1 MTEAKKWDWR
11 TGSKEMLAWIAEA
24 VVGDP
29 SDLEGDVE
37 GDPIAVMGR
46 TDRRSE
52 WVEAISPSSGKRGTK
67 LRYRPDQSRRYF
79 ISQAESP
86 VANFFEKKKP
96 EWSRA
101 EQIDA
106 FRDYVWDVWL
116 QKGNMPDGV
125 DRWLRARAAEVNAG
139 KLIDLVSDSREFS
152 RKHSGFMSKNAPYDC
167 HGHVIRALIL
177 IKAGQITKEDYF
189 ATQAEHLLKME
200 GDPIGLAWKQEAKE
214 IISAREASQDGTKSD
229 PWSD

>member
-52 WVEAISPSSGKRGTK
+52 WVEAISPGSGKRGTK

-79 ISQAESP
+79 ISQAGSP

-106 FRDYVWDVWL
+106 FRDYVWDEWL
-116 QKGNMPDGV
+116 QKGNMPDGA
-125 DRWLRARAAEVNAG
+125 DRWLRARAQEVIAG
-139 KLIDLVSDSREFS
+139 RAIDLVSESRDFS
-152 RKHSGFMSKNAPYDC
+152 RKREGGVVSRKAPYDC
-167 HGHVIRALIL
+167 HGHVVRALIL
-177 IKAGQITKEDYF
+177 IKAGQITMEEYF
-189 ATQAEHLLKME
+189 VSQANYLLKME
-200 GDPIGLAWKQEAKE
+200 GDPIRWDRELKE
-214 IISAREASQDGTKSD
+214 IIAARKADQDDLETD
-229 PWSD
+229 VWS

>member
-1 MTEAKKWDWR
+1 MTETKKWDWR
-11 TGSKEMLAWIAEA
+11 TSSKEMLAWIAEA

-37 GDPIAVMGR
+37 ADPIAVMGR

-79 ISQAESP
+79 ISQAGSP

-106 FRDYVWDVWL
+106 FRDYVWDEWL
-116 QKGNMPDGV
+116 QKGNMPDGA
-125 DRWLRARAAEVNAG
+125 DRWLRARAQEVIAG
-139 KLIDLVSDSREFS
+139 RAIDLVSESRDFS
-152 RKHSGFMSKNAPYDC
+152 RKREGGIVSRKAPYDC
-167 HGHVIRALIL
+167 HGHVVRALIL
-177 IKAGQITKEDYF
+177 IKAGQITMEEYF
-189 ATQAEHLLKME
+189 VSQANYLLKME
-200 GDPIGLAWKQEAKE
+200 GDPIRWDRELKE
-214 IISAREASQDGTKSD
+214 IIAARKADQDDLETD
-229 PWSD
+229 VWS

>member
-11 TGSKEMLAWIAEA
+11 TSSKEMLAWIAEA

-106 FRDYVWDVWL
+106 FRDYVWDEWL
-116 QKGNMPDGV
+116 QKGNMPDGA
-125 DRWLRARAAEVNAG
+125 DRWLRARAQEVIAG
-139 KLIDLVSDSREFS
+139 RAIDLVSESRDFS
-152 RKHSGFMSKNAPYDC
+152 RKREGGIVSRKAPYDC
-167 HGHVIRALIL
+167 HGHVVRALIL
-177 IKAGQITKEDYF
+177 IKAGQITMEEYF
-189 ATQAEHLLKME
+189 VSQANYLLKME
-200 GDPIGLAWKQEAKE
+200 GDPIRWDRELKE
-214 IISAREASQDGTKSD
+214 IIAARKADQDDLKTD
-229 PWSD
+229 VWS

>member
-79 ISQAESP
+79 ISQAGSP

-106 FRDYVWDVWL
+106 FRDYVWDEWL
-116 QKGNMPDGV
+116 QKGNMPDGA
-125 DRWLRARAAEVNAG
+125 DRWLRARAQEVIAG
-139 KLIDLVSDSREFS
+139 RAIDLVSESRDFS
-152 RKHSGFMSKNAPYDC
+152 RKREGGIVSRKAPYDC
-167 HGHVIRALIL
+167 HGHVVRALIL
-177 IKAGQITKEDYF
+177 IKAGQITMEEYF
-189 ATQAEHLLKME
+189 VSQANYLLKME
-200 GDPIGLAWKQEAKE
+200 GDPIRWDRELKE
-214 IISAREASQDGTKSD
+214 IIAAREANQDDLETD
-229 PWSD
+229 VWS

>member
-1 MTEAKKWDWR
+1 MKKSKNWDWR
-11 TGSKEMLAWIAEA
+11 TSSKEMLAWIAEA

-79 ISQAESP
+79 ISQAGSP

-106 FRDYVWDVWL
+106 FRDYVWDEWL
-116 QKGNMPDGV
+116 QKGNMPDGA
-125 DRWLRARAAEVNAG
+125 DRWLRARAQEVIAG
-139 KLIDLVSDSREFS
+139 RAIDLVSESRDFS
-152 RKHSGFMSKNAPYDC
+152 RKREGGIVSRKAPYDC
-167 HGHVIRALIL
+167 HGHVVRALIL
-177 IKAGQITKEDYF
+177 IKAGQITMEEYF
-189 ATQAEHLLKME
+189 VSQANYLLKME
-200 GDPIGLAWKQEAKE
+200 GDPIRWDRELKE
-214 IISAREASQDGTKSD
+214 IIAARKADQDGLETD
-229 PWSD
+229 VWS

>member
-52 WVEAISPSSGKRGTK
+52 WVEAISPGSGKRGTK

-79 ISQAESP
+79 ISQAGSP

-106 FRDYVWDVWL
+106 FRDYVWDEWL
-116 QKGNMPDGV
+116 QKGNMPDGA
-125 DRWLRARAAEVNAG
+125 DRWLRARAQEVIAG
-139 KLIDLVSDSREFS
+139 RAIDLVSESRDFS
-152 RKHSGFMSKNAPYDC
+152 RKREGGIVSRKAPYDC
-167 HGHVIRALIL
+167 HGHVVRALIL
-177 IKAGQITKEDYF
+177 IKAGQITMEEYF
-189 ATQAEHLLKME
+189 VSQANYLLKME
-200 GDPIGLAWKQEAKE
+200 GDPIRWDRELKE
-214 IISAREASQDGTKSD
+214 IIAARKADQDDLETD
-229 PWSD
+229 VWS

>member
-79 ISQAESP
+79 ISQAGSP

-106 FRDYVWDVWL
+106 FRDYVWDEWL
-116 QKGNMPDGV
+116 QKGNMPDGA
-125 DRWLRARAAEVNAG
+125 DRWLRARAQEVIAG
-139 KLIDLVSDSREFS
+139 RAIDLVSESRDFS
-152 RKHSGFMSKNAPYDC
+152 RKREGGVVSRKAPYDC
-167 HGHVIRALIL
+167 HGHVVRALIL
-177 IKAGQITKEDYF
+177 IKAGQITMEEYF
-189 ATQAEHLLKME
+189 VSQANYLLKME
-200 GDPIGLAWKQEAKE
+200 GDPIRWDRELKE
-214 IISAREASQDGTKSD
+214 IIAARKADQDDLETD
-229 PWSD
+229 VWS

>member
-11 TGSKEMLAWIAEA
+11 TSSKEMLAWIAEA

-79 ISQAESP
+79 ISQAGSP

-106 FRDYVWDVWL
+106 FRDYVWDEWL
-116 QKGNMPDGV
+116 QKGNMPDGA
-125 DRWLRARAAEVNAG
+125 DRWLRARAQEVIAG
-139 KLIDLVSDSREFS
+139 RAIDLVSESRDFS
-152 RKHSGFMSKNAPYDC
+152 RKREGGVISRKAPYDC
-167 HGHVIRALIL
+167 HGHVVRALIL
-177 IKAGQITKEDYF
+177 IKAGQISKDEYF
-189 ATQAEHLLKME
+189 VSQANYLLNME
-200 GDPIGLAWKQEAKE
+200 GDPIRWDRELKE
-214 IISAREASQDGTKSD
+214 IIAAREANQDDLETD
-229 PWSD
+229 VWS

>member
-52 WVEAISPSSGKRGTK
+52 WVEAISPGSGKRGTK

-106 FRDYVWDVWL
+106 FRDYVWYEWL
-116 QKGNMPDGV
+116 QKGNMPDGA
-125 DRWLRARAAEVNAG
+125 DRWLRARAQEVIAG
-139 KLIDLVSDSREFS
+139 RAIDLVSESRDFS
-152 RKHSGFMSKNAPYDC
+152 RKREGGIVSRKAPYDC
-167 HGHVIRALIL
+167 HGHVVRALIL
-177 IKAGQITKEDYF
+177 IKAGQITMEEYF
-189 ATQAEHLLKME
+189 VSQANYLLKME
-200 GDPIGLAWKQEAKE
+200 GDPIRWDRELKE
-214 IISAREASQDGTKSD
+214 IIAARKADQDDLETD
-229 PWSD
+229 VWS

>member
-11 TGSKEMLAWIAEA
+11 TSSKEMLAWIAEA

-79 ISQAESP
+79 ISQAGSP

-106 FRDYVWDVWL
+106 FRDYVWDEWL
-116 QKGNMPDGV
+116 QKGNMPDGA
-125 DRWLRARAAEVNAG
+125 DRWLRARAQEVIAG
-139 KLIDLVSDSREFS
+139 RAIDLVSESRDFS
-152 RKHSGFMSKNAPYDC
+152 RKREGGVVSRKAPYDC
-167 HGHVIRALIL
+167 HGHVVRALIL
-177 IKAGQITKEDYF
+177 IKAGQISMEEYF
-189 ATQAEHLLKME
+189 VSQANYLLKME
-200 GDPIGLAWKQEAKE
+200 GDPIRWDRELKE
-214 IISAREASQDGTKSD
+214 IIAARKAGQDDLETD
-229 PWSD
+229 VWS

>member
-11 TGSKEMLAWIAEA
+11 TSSKEMLAWIAEA

-79 ISQAESP
+79 ISQAGSP

-106 FRDYVWDVWL
+106 FRDYVWDEWL
-116 QKGNMPDGV
+116 QKGNMLDGA
-125 DRWLRARAAEVNAG
+125 DRWLRARAQEVIAG
-139 KLIDLVSDSREFS
+139 RAIDLVSESRDFS
-152 RKHSGFMSKNAPYDC
+152 RKREGGIVSRKAPYDC
-167 HGHVIRALIL
+167 HGHVVRALIL
-177 IKAGQITKEDYF
+177 IKAGQITMEEYF
-189 ATQAEHLLKME
+189 VSQANYLLKME
-200 GDPIGLAWKQEAKE
+200 GDPIRWDRELKE
-214 IISAREASQDGTKSD
+214 IIAAREANQDDLETD
-229 PWSD
+229 VWS

>member
-29 SDLEGDVE
+29 SALEGDVE
-37 GDPIAVMGR
+37 ADPIAVMGR

-79 ISQAESP
+79 ISQAGSP

-106 FRDYVWDVWL
+106 FRDYVWDEWL
-116 QKGNMPDGV
+116 QKGNMPDGA
-125 DRWLRARAAEVNAG
+125 DRWLRARAQEVIAG
-139 KLIDLVSDSREFS
+139 RAIDLVSESRDFS
-152 RKHSGFMSKNAPYDC
+152 RKREGGIVSRKAPYDC
-167 HGHVIRALIL
+167 HGHVVRALIL
-177 IKAGQITKEDYF
+177 IKAGQITMEEYF
-189 ATQAEHLLKME
+189 VSQANYLLKME
-200 GDPIGLAWKQEAKE
+200 GDPIRWDRELKE
-214 IISAREASQDGTKSD
+214 IIAARKADQDDLETD
-229 PWSD
+229 VWS

>member
-11 TGSKEMLAWIAEA
+11 TSSKEMLAWIAEA

-79 ISQAESP
+79 ISQAGSP

-106 FRDYVWDVWL
+106 FRDYVWDEWL
-116 QKGNMPDGV
+116 QKGNMPDGA
-125 DRWLRARAAEVNAG
+125 DRWLRARAQEVIAG
-139 KLIDLVSDSREFS
+139 RAIDLVSESRDFS
-152 RKHSGFMSKNAPYDC
+152 RKREGGIVSRKAPYDC
-167 HGHVIRALIL
+167 HGHVVRALIL
-177 IKAGQITKEDYF
+177 IKAGQITMEEYF
-189 ATQAEHLLKME
+189 VNQANYLLKME
-200 GDPIGLAWKQEAKE
+200 GDPIRWDRELKE
-214 IISAREASQDGTKSD
+214 IIAARKADQDDLETD
-229 PWSD
+229 VWS

>member
-11 TGSKEMLAWIAEA
+11 TSSKEMLAWIAEA

-106 FRDYVWDVWL
+106 FRDYVWDEWL
-116 QKGNMPDGV
+116 QKGNMPDGA
-125 DRWLRARAAEVNAG
+125 DRWLRARAQEVIAG
-139 KLIDLVSDSREFS
+139 RAIDLVSESRDFS
-152 RKHSGFMSKNAPYDC
+152 RKREGGIVSRKAPYDC
-167 HGHVIRALIL
+167 HGHVVRALIL
-177 IKAGQITKEDYF
+177 IKAGQITMEEYF
-189 ATQAEHLLKME
+189 VSQANYLLKME
-200 GDPIGLAWKQEAKE
+200 GDPIRWDRELKE
-214 IISAREASQDGTKSD
+214 IIAAREANQDD
-229 PWSD
+229 LEMDVWS

>member
-1 MTEAKKWDWR
+1 MKKSKNWDWR
-11 TGSKEMLAWIAEA
+11 TSSKEMLAWIAEA

-79 ISQAESP
+79 ISQAGSP

-106 FRDYVWDVWL
+106 FRDYVWDEWL
-116 QKGNMPDGV
+116 QKGNMPDGA
-125 DRWLRARAAEVNAG
+125 DRWLRARAQEVIAG
-139 KLIDLVSDSREFS
+139 RAIDLVSESRDFS
-152 RKHSGFMSKNAPYDC
+152 RKREGGIVSRKAPYDC
-167 HGHVIRALIL
+167 HGHVVRALIL
-177 IKAGQITKEDYF
+177 IKAGQITMEEYF
-189 ATQAEHLLKME
+189 VSQANYLLKME
-200 GDPIGLAWKQEAKE
+200 GDPIRWDRELKE
-214 IISAREASQDGTKSD
+214 IIAARKADQDDLETD
-229 PWSD
+229 VWS

>member
-11 TGSKEMLAWIAEA
+11 TSSKEMLAWIAEA

-79 ISQAESP
+79 ISQAGSP

-106 FRDYVWDVWL
+106 FRDYVWDEWL
-116 QKGNMPDGV
+116 QKGNMPDGA
-125 DRWLRARAAEVNAG
+125 DRWLRARAQEVIAG
-139 KLIDLVSDSREFS
+139 RAIDLVSESRDFS
-152 RKHSGFMSKNAPYDC
+152 RKREGGIVSRKAPYDC
-167 HGHVIRALIL
+167 HGHVVRALIL
-177 IKAGQITKEDYF
+177 IKAGQITMEEYF
-189 ATQAEHLLKME
+189 VSQANYLLKME
-200 GDPIGLAWKQEAKE
+200 GDPIRWDRELKE
-214 IISAREASQDGTKSD
+214 IIAARKADQDDLETD
-229 PWSD
+229 VWS

>member
-11 TGSKEMLAWIAEA
+11 TSSKEMLAWIAEA

-79 ISQAESP
+79 ISQAGSP

-106 FRDYVWDVWL
+106 FRDYVWDEWL
-116 QKGNMPDGV
+116 QKGNMPDGA
-125 DRWLRARAAEVNAG
+125 DRWLRARAQEVIAG
-139 KLIDLVSDSREFS
+139 RAIDLVSESRDFS
-152 RKHSGFMSKNAPYDC
+152 RKREGGVISRKAPYDC
-167 HGHVIRALIL
+167 HGHVVRALIL
-177 IKAGQITKEDYF
+177 IKAGQISKDEYF
-189 ATQAEHLLKME
+189 VSQANYLLKME
-200 GDPIGLAWKQEAKE
+200 GDPIRWDRELKE
-214 IISAREASQDGTKSD
+214 IIAARKADQDDLETD
-229 PWSD
+229 VWS

>member
-79 ISQAESP
+79 ISQAGSP

-106 FRDYVWDVWL
+106 FRDYVWDEWL
-116 QKGNMPDGV
+116 QKGNMPDGA
-125 DRWLRARAAEVNAG
+125 DRWLRARAQEVIAG
-139 KLIDLVSDSREFS
+139 RAIDLVSESRDFS
-152 RKHSGFMSKNAPYDC
+152 RKREGGIVSRKAPYDC
-167 HGHVIRALIL
+167 HGHVVRALIL
-177 IKAGQITKEDYF
+177 IKAGQITMEEYF
-189 ATQAEHLLKME
+189 VSQANYLLKME
-200 GDPIGLAWKQEAKE
+200 GDPIRWDRELKE
-214 IISAREASQDGTKSD
+214 IIAARKADQDDLETD
-229 PWSD
+229 VWS

>member
-11 TGSKEMLAWIAEA
+11 TSSKEMLAWIAEA

-79 ISQAESP
+79 ISQAGSP

-106 FRDYVWDVWL
+106 FRDYVWDEWL
-116 QKGNMPDGV
+116 QKGNMPDGA
-125 DRWLRARAAEVNAG
+125 DRWLRARAQEVIAG
-139 KLIDLVSDSREFS
+139 RAIDLVSESRDFS
-152 RKHSGFMSKNAPYDC
+152 RKREGGIVSRKAPYDC
-167 HGHVIRALIL
+167 H
-177 IKAGQITKEDYF
+177 
-189 ATQAEHLLKME
+189 
-200 GDPIGLAWKQEAKE
+200 AWQ
-214 IISAREASQDGTKSD
+214 S
-229 PWSD
+229 